1 MLPCCL
7 PVRVVGIHQYN
18 GYNQHKFR
26 KLSMGLTV
34 GFAVMKEVEL
44 AELVVDSIASASAS
58 WSSHIYS
65 ELEPQ
70 SLC

>member
-1 MLPCCL
+1 
-7 PVRVVGIHQYN
+7 
-18 GYNQHKFR
+18 
-26 KLSMGLTV
+26 MGLVV
-34 GFAVMKEVEL
+34 GFAVVEEVGL

-65 ELEPQ
+65 ELEQQ